1 MNLDAFLNTTESR
14 LPTAEEFIAL
24 CDEFGI
30 EFDRRADGT
39 PVLRPSNGNSDVAVL
54 VAKLIGREPWRSQ
67 VIATRLPKPTAPE
80 QDKEPEP
87 AKCCVEN
94 NWRDE
99 PPEGGRIRTICGVC
113 GRFIGYR
120 AEKA

>member
-24 CDEFGI
+24 CDEVGI
-30 EFDRRADGT
+30 SFAYGAEGQ
-39 PVLRPSNGNSDVAVL
+39 PVLKANGDNRDVAAL

-67 VIATRLPKPTAPE
+67 VIATRLPTPVAPE
-80 QDKEPEP
+80 ATKEPEP
-87 AKCCVEN
+87 AKCCVES

-99 PPEGGRIRTICGVC
+99 PPEGGRIRTTCGVC